1 MPVPSVF
8 VQIRLSLTGSTSI
21 DPVDTIITIIKFSVP
36 SLILIPDSSLF
47 VDVKLK
53 LGAAG
58 HAIWIEIMSYT
69 VHIGYGY

>member
-1 MPVPSVF
+1 MQVLSVF
-8 VQIRLSLTGSTSI
+8 VQIRLSPTGSTSI
-21 DPVDTIITIIKFSVP
+21 VKFIIKFSVP

-58 HAIWIEIMSYT
+58 HAI
-69 VHIGYGY
+69 